1 MANVFV
7 PLNRFQSLVTS
18 LTGEEDEIYIAPN
31 GVSSIMLSIQVTNNS
46 LQVQPVTML
55 IKSNRELANPNFE
68 GIFSSSFFLSG
79 STVLNGNYLGALESA
94 SALLTLNRTFIRK
107 EAAAYVNNLNNLSE
121 TPFTFTSSRFE
132 NYAVDAVDAI
142 AYDIK
147 NDKTIRTTKAAK
159 AYYSKNGINLI
170 KQIYP
175 EEYSSS
181 LFVLDYVNNLAA
193 SVIKNQSVT
202 GSDLTPTLNQTTF
215 TQSFNPLFNVTSSLY
230 SASAFVIDNLINVI
244 KNTIQAPVLIEQPP
258 IQLVTNATIPPADSL
273 SPVVSGKLVLEE
285 GYGFVVSGSPDL
297 TVVLSIL
304 ESANE

>member
-7 PLNRFQSLVTS
+7 PLNRFQSLVTT
-18 LTGEEDEIYIAPN
+18 LTGEEDEIYVAPN

-46 LQVQPVTML
+46 LQVQPVTIF
-55 IKSNRELANPNFE
+55 IKSNREIPNPSFE

-94 SALLTLNRTFIRK
+94 SALLTLNRTFIKK

-147 NDKTIRTTKAAK
+147 NEKTIRTTKAAK
-159 AYYSKNGINLI
+159 AYYTKNGSNIV
-170 KQIYP
+170 KTIYP

-181 LFVLDYVNNLAA
+181 LFVLDYVNNLAT

-202 GSDLTPTLNQTTF
+202 GSDLTQTLNQTTF
-215 TQSFNPLFNVTSSLY
+215 TQSFNLDYNFTSSLY
-230 SASAFVIDNLINVI
+230 SASAFVVDNLINVI
-244 KNTIQAPVLIEQPP
+244 KNTIQSPLLVEQSP

>member
-7 PLNRFQSLVTS
+7 PLNRFQSLITN
-18 LTGEEDEIYIAPN
+18 LTGEEDEIYVAPN
-31 GVSSIMLSIQVTNNS
+31 GVSSIMLSIQITNNS
-46 LQVQPVTML
+46 LQVQPVTIL
-55 IKSNRELANPNFE
+55 IKSNRELAIPNFE
-68 GIFSSSFFLSG
+68 GVFSSSFFLSG
-79 STVLNGNYLGALESA
+79 STVLNGNYLGALDSA
-94 SALLTLNRTFIRK
+94 SALLSLNKTFIKK
-107 EAAAYVNNLNNLSE
+107 EAAAYINNLNNLSE

-132 NYAVDAVDAI
+132 NYAVDAIDAI
-142 AYDIK
+142 AYDVV

-159 AYYSKNGINLI
+159 AYYTKNGSNII
-170 KQIYP
+170 KSIYP

-181 LFVLDYVNNLAA
+181 LFLLDYVNNLAT

-202 GSDLTPTLNQTTF
+202 GSDLTPTLNQTAF
-215 TQSFNPLFNVTSSLY
+215 TQSFNTNFDVTSSFY
-230 SASAFVIDNLINVI
+230 SASAFVVDSLINVI
-244 KNTIQAPVLIEQPP
+244 KNTIQAPSLVEQLP

-273 SPVVSGKLVLEE
+273 SPIVSGKLVLEE